1 MRTIHQLS
9 RSYFTLNMLALMLI
23 ISFSGFSG
31 MAFASEGKMD
41 LNATNTKQLQQLP
54 GIGKGLAKRIVEYR
68 TTNGPF
74 KNVEELV
81 KVKGIGKKTF
91 AKMKERLMIGNSAPV
106 PTSQ

>member
-1 MRTIHQLS
+1 MKHFHQLS
-9 RSYFTLNMLALMLI
+9 RSYFTLNVLALMLI
-23 ISFSGFSG
+23 ISFSG

-41 LNATNTKQLQQLP
+41 LNASNITQLQELP

-74 KNVEELV
+74 KTVEELM

-91 AKMKERLMIGNSAPV
+91 ARMKERLMVESSVPAPE
-106 PTSQ
+106 SQ